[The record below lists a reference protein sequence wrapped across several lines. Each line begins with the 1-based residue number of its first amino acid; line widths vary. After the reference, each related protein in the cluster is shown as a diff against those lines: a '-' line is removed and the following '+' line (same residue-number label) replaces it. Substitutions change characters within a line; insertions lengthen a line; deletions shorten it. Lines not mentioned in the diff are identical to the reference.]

1 MRPLGSR
8 ASECNQDFTPTTH
21 RALKEQPLPLLTLD
35 YAPECILL
43 SMQTASIQIGELAKR
58 TTLSIDAIRFYEKRQ
73 LLPKPAR
80 STGGFRLYSTDD
92 LERLLFIRQ
101 IHGLGFSLREIRE
114 LVELR
119 TRKVDACETVREL
132 LKHKL
137 IVIRAKR
144 RELEELETQLMTD
157 LRKCNKELLHRRRH
171 TPCAC
176 PVLDEVAK

>member
-1 MRPLGSR
+1 
-8 ASECNQDFTPTTH
+8 
-21 RALKEQPLPLLTLD
+21 
-35 YAPECILL
+35 
-43 SMQTASIQIGELAKR
+43 MQTAFLQIGELAKR

-73 LLPKPAR
+73 LLPKPPR

-119 TRKVDACETVREL
+119 TRKVDVCETVREL

-137 IVIRAKR
+137 ILIRAKR
-144 RELEELETQLMTD
+144 RELEELEAQLRTD
-157 LRKCNKELLHRRRH
+157 LKKCNKELLHRKRH
-171 TPCAC
+171 AACAC